1 MALWMLAACFGEAVD
16 SADPRRD
23 PDRDDPRNPDDSGE
37 GDDTGLEAE
46 PLPTPQELLADLRVE
61 GDAALLEIANTHGW
75 PVETSE
81 GLLFV
86 YEASGAWL
94 VAGDFDGW
102 AGQAMRCEDGLCWL
116 VVDASSGGYKFT
128 NGADWRAD
136 PWSRRFTYDEFGE
149 LSLVNADDAHIER
162 FFAVGDAQNEPRTVR
177 ILVPEGPV
185 THVLYAEDGQNLFD
199 PDAMWGGWRLKDSA
213 PAGLLIVG
221 IDNTP
226 ARFDEYTHVPDHID
240 DSGAWYGGKGDAYAD
255 FVQDTVRPLIRSEYG
270 EPGPVGLLGSSLG
283 GLISLH
289 IADRYP
295 GEFAFAASMSGT
307 LGWGSIGAEN
317 DTIIQRYAA
326 AGHRGTALYLDSGG
340 SGSTCADRDGDGT
353 NDDDLTASDNYCETV
368 QLRDVLSDAGYTFD
382 TDLWHWWEA
391 DAEHNEA
398 YWAARVYRPLDIF
411 VSL

>member
-1 MALWMLAACFGEAVD
+1 MTLLILTACLGETASSPARNRDGED
-16 SADPRRD
+16 SDGRD
-23 PDRDDPRNPDDSGE
+23 TE
-37 GDDTGLEAE
+37 DTGDTGAEPE
-46 PLPTPQELLADLRVE
+46 PLPTPQELLAEVRAD
-61 GDAALLEIANTHGW
+61 GASALLDIANNAGW
-75 PVETSE
+75 PAETSE

-86 YEASGAWL
+86 YEANGAWS

-102 AGQAMRCEDGLCWL
+102 TGQPMSCDAGLCSL
-116 VVDASSGGYKFT
+116 VLDAPAGGYKFT
-128 NGADWRAD
+128 NGADWLPD
-136 PWSRRFTYDEFGE
+136 PWARRYAYDEFGE
-149 LSLVNADDAHIER
+149 LSLLPTDASHLER
-162 FFAVGDAQNEPRTVR
+162 FFAVGDEANEPRTVR
-177 ILVPEGPV
+177 ILVPGVPV

-199 PDAMWGGWRLKDSA
+199 PDAMWGGWHLQDSA

-240 DSGAWYGGKGDAYAD
+240 ESGDWYGGNGDAYAD
-255 FVQDTVRPLIRSEYG
+255 FIQTTVRPLVRAEYG

-295 GEFAFAASMSGT
+295 GEYAFAASMSGT

-326 AGHRGTALYLDSGG
+326 AGHRGTAVYLDSGG

-368 QLRDVLSDAGYTFD
+368 QLRDVLEAEGYDFD
-382 TDLWHWWEA
+382 VDLWHWWEA

-398 YWAARVYRPLDIF
+398 YWAARVYRPLGIF
-411 VSL
+411 VAL

>member
-1 MALWMLAACFGEAVD
+1 
-16 SADPRRD
+16 
-23 PDRDDPRNPDDSGE
+23 
-37 GDDTGLEAE
+37 
-46 PLPTPQELLADLRVE
+46 
-61 GDAALLEIANTHGW
+61 
-75 PVETSE
+75 
-81 GLLFV
+81 
-86 YEASGAWL
+86 
-94 VAGDFDGW
+94 
-102 AGQAMRCEDGLCWL
+102 MRCEDGLCWL

-199 PDAMWGGWRLKDSA
+199 PDAMWGGWRLRTA
-213 PAGLLIVG
+213 PRRPAHRRHRQHAGALRRVHPRSRSHRRLGRLVRRQRRCLRRLCAGHRSPVDPLRIRR
-221 IDNTP
+221 
-226 ARFDEYTHVPDHID
+226 ARAGRAARQLPRRP
-240 DSGAWYGGKGDAYAD
+240 D
-255 FVQDTVRPLIRSEYG
+255 FVAHRRPL
-270 EPGPVGLLGSSLG
+270 PGRVRLRRQHVGHARL
-283 GLISLH
+283 
-289 IADRYP
+289 
-295 GEFAFAASMSGT
+295 
-307 LGWGSIGAEN
+307 GSIGAEN